1 MKAVH
6 EEWALK
12 PNPRRG
18 HAQARHWQYR
28 TKPVQYAPVPARP
41 YSKDPQV
48 ERSLSLAVRDGVAYS
63 IMTGT
68 SESYFTAYALFLKAT
83 TTQVAFLAAV
93 PPMLGSLMQL
103 FSAWLARRRPRRMP
117 IILAGV
123 VGQLAMLLP
132 MMWLPYFFP
141 AYAAPILIACVVLY
155 FAAFNLSSPVWIS
168 LMGDLVPERWRGR
181 YFARRTRL
189 MSLTGFLALLA
200 AGLTLHLAEMQE
212 RTRLGF
218 LVILSV
224 ALLARL
230 YSLSQIARM
239 HEPRGTAA
247 LPEPVLTHG
256 ELQQLRRSQFVRFAL
271 FYAFLNAAVTIVA
284 PFITVYLLRDL
295 GFSYLQF
302 TASAAMYVMAQ
313 FLTLTM
319 WGRIS
324 DTLGN
329 RLILA
334 VTGSTIALIP
344 VLWLF
349 STHFWYIVALQ
360 VFGGLIWAG
369 FSLSASNFLYDL
381 VAPAKRATY
390 MAVHNVLA
398 NAGIFVGA
406 LFGGYLT
413 LYLNAEAE
421 LFTYTL
427 RWPSKLC
434 WLFLFSALARAAVA
448 LIFIPHLKEVRD
460 VPQRSAGWLIFRVT
474 QFHALAGLIFSIFP
488 FGQRP
493 ERARRK

>member
-1 MKAVH
+1 MPV
-6 EEWALK
+6 
-12 PNPRRG
+12 RR
-18 HAQARHWQYR
+18 
-28 TKPVQYAPVPARP
+28 

-63 IMTGT
+63 IMTG
-68 SESYFTAYALFLKAT
+68 SAESYFTAYALFLKAT

-103 FSAWLARRRPRRMP
+103 CAAWLARRKPRRMP
-117 IILAGV
+117 IILVGV
-123 VGQLAMLLP
+123 TAQLFMLLP
-132 MMWLPYFFP
+132 MLWLPYLFP
-141 AYAAPILIACVVLY
+141 AQAVPIFIGCVVLY

-189 MSLTGFLALLA
+189 MSLTAFLALLA
-200 AGLTLHLAEMQE
+200 AGLTLHLAEIQGH
-212 RTRLGF
+212 TRLGF

-239 HEPRGTAA
+239 HEPPGATALA
-247 LPEPVLTHG
+247 EPVLTQS
-256 ELQQLRRSQFVRFAL
+256 ELQQLRHSQFVRFAL
-271 FYAFLNAAVTIVA
+271 FFASLNAAVTIVA

-295 GFSYLQF
+295 NFSYLQF
-302 TASAAMYVMAQ
+302 TVSAAMYVMAQ
-313 FLTLTM
+313 FLTLNM

-324 DTLGN
+324 DALGN

-344 VLWLF
+344 MLWLL
-349 STHFWYIVALQ
+349 STSFWYIVALQ
-360 VFGGLIWAG
+360 VFGGFTWAG

-406 LFGGYLT
+406 LLGGYLS
-413 LYLNAEAE
+413 LYFSAEVE
-421 LFTYTL
+421 LFTYTVH
-427 RWPSKLC
+427 WPSKLC
-434 WLFLFSALARAAVA
+434 WLFLLSALARAAVA

-488 FGQRP
+488 FAQRP
-493 ERARRK
+493 NRAPRK

>member
-1 MKAVH
+1 M
-6 EEWALK
+6 
-12 PNPRRG
+12 
-18 HAQARHWQYR
+18 
-28 TKPVQYAPVPARP
+28 
-41 YSKDPQV
+41 
-48 ERSLSLAVRDGVAYS
+48 RDGVAYS
-63 IMTGT
+63 VMTGT

-83 TTQVAFLAAV
+83 TAQIAVLAAV

-103 FSAWLARRRPRRMP
+103 FGAWLARRLPRRKP
-117 IILAGV
+117 IILTGV
-123 VGQLAMLLP
+123 AWQLAMLLP

-141 AYAAPILIACVVLY
+141 AQAVPILIACVVLY
-155 FAAFNLSSPVWIS
+155 FAAFNLSSPVWSS

-189 MSLTGFLALLA
+189 MSLTAFMALLA
-200 AGLTLHLAEMQE
+200 AGIVLHVAELHA

-218 LVILSV
+218 LVILSA

-239 HEPRGTAA
+239 HEPSDATA
-247 LPEPVLTHG
+247 LPGPVLIHG
-256 ELQQLRRSQFVRFAL
+256 ELQRLRRSQFVRFAS
-271 FYAFLNAAVTIVA
+271 FYALLNVGVTLVA
-284 PFITVYLLRDL
+284 PFITVYLLREL

-302 TASAAMYVMAQ
+302 TISAAMYVMAQ
-313 FLTLTM
+313 FLTLNT

-324 DTLGN
+324 DALGN

-334 VTGSTIALIP
+334 VTGSTIAFIP

-349 STHFWYIVALQ
+349 STNFWYIVALQ
-360 VFGGLIWAG
+360 VFGGLTWAG

-398 NAGIFVGA
+398 NAGIFAGA
-406 LFGGYLT
+406 LAGGYLT
-413 LYLNAEAE
+413 RYLSADVE
-421 LFTYTL
+421 LLGYTIH
-427 RWPSKLC
+427 WPSKLC
-434 WLFLFSALARAAVA
+434 WLFVLSAAARTAVA
-448 LIFIPHLKEVRD
+448 LTFIPHLREVRD

-493 ERARRK
+493 EPTTPPSGRRKSDGTL